1 MSRRME
7 WSGIGI
13 IIPVLT
19 MGIHVSL
26 LRCLIEHIEYETT
39 FPPHRAPMA
48 VATTHCTPHCTHGQT
63 SPLRH
68 WLVLLHTLR
77 YAEPWCSP
85 LAERSSCSTACSRRQ
100 TRTRTLTRSRSRRRK
115 ARRRLQVVEV
125 DALSGGAISGGA
137 IKDVVC
143 CLQQQGTKMRL
154 LKQHPDG
161 LWAALQT

>member
-13 IIPVLT
+13 IIPVRT
-19 MGIHVSL
+19 NPRVSPAMPN
-26 LRCLIEHIEYETT
+26 RAHRVRNHI
-39 FPPHRAPMA
+39 PAPSCA
-48 VATTHCTPHCTHGQT
+48 NGCCYYTLCST
-63 SPLRH
+63 
-68 WLVLLHTLR
+68 LHTWPNLPIAPLAGAAAHTSR
-77 YAEPWCSP
+77 YTEPWCSSP
-85 LAERSSCSTACSRRQ
+85 LAERSSRSTACSRRQ

-115 ARRRLQVVEV
+115 ARRREV

-161 LWAALQT
+161 LRAALLT

>member
-1 MSRRME
+1 
-7 WSGIGI
+7 
-13 IIPVLT
+13 
-19 MGIHVSL
+19 MGSALFPFGRIHVSL

-39 FPPHRAPMA
+39 SPPHRAPMA
-48 VATTHCTPHCTHGQT
+48 VATTHCTPHCTHGRT
-63 SPLRH
+63 SPFRH
-68 WLVLLHTLR
+68 WLVLLHTVTSR
-77 YAEPWCSP
+77 YAEPWCSSP
-85 LAERSSCSTACSRRQ
+85 LAERSSRSTACSRRQ

-115 ARRRLQVVEV
+115 ARRREV

-161 LWAALQT
+161 LRAALLT